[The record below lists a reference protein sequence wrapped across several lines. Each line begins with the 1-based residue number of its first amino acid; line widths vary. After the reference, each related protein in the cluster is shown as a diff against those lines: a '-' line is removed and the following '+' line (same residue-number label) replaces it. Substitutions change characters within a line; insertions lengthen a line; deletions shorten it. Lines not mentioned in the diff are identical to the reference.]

1 MKYYFWEFQRNI
13 FETYNEILFRLST
26 KYKLRDWG
34 ADWSKTWDKGGC
46 EITNK
51 IQSWVILSESRLA
64 LQYQITKTR
73 ELWHV
78 LLLFVPKVS
87 FMLCWFNSLSSG
99 DMLWAEELVFMKLC
113 PPYSP
118 KAKLKL
124 SMILNSSDQ
133 FVVCRCGLVQQRV
146 VVVH

>member
-1 MKYYFWEFQRNI
+1 MKYYFWDFQRNI

-34 ADWSKTWDKGGC
+34 ADRSKTWDKGGC

-51 IQSWVILSESRLA
+51 IQSWEMLSESRLA

-78 LLLFVPKVS
+78 LLLFEVPPI
-87 FMLCWFNSLSSG
+87 LCWLNSLSSG
-99 DMLWAEELVFMKLC
+99 DMLSAEELVFLKLRQ
-113 PPYSP
+113 PYSP

-124 SMILNSSDQ
+124 SMILNSSNQ